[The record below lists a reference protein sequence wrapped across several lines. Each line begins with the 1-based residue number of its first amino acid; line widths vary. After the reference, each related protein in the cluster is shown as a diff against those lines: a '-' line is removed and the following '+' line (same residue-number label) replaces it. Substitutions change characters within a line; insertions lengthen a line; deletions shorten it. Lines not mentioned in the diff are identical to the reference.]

1 MLSLFQAF
9 FKLKARKTWD
19 QENMIIIL
27 NIDMQ
32 IWVKFETSK
41 KTVLILFIL
50 FHILMMML
58 DGLKLSI
65 NIIMEIE
72 MISKELM

>member
-1 MLSLFQAF
+1 MLSLLQVF
-9 FKLKARKTWD
+9 FKLKAMKTWD

>member
-1 MLSLFQAF
+1 MLSLLQVF
-9 FKLKARKTWD
+9 FKLKAMKTWE